1 MKLHLKHLLVFPD
14 SHNYTAA
21 QKLDSSEQKVVID
34 TKMSDPQVTDLKKRS
49 KILRRQQLKDR
60 RDSSDASLLENQTRQ
75 QGLVAKLKKK
85 ELECESLRIELQN
98 NIVAFAK
105 FKKETRREAHM
116 QQNAIFSHSEQ
127 LQSLRNLAEQDRVWL
142 VEESERRISASA
154 ALRKSSQ
161 ERLDSVQ
168 RRCSTDW

>member
-1 MKLHLKHLLVFPD
+1 
-14 SHNYTAA
+14 
-21 QKLDSSEQKVVID
+21 
-34 TKMSDPQVTDLKKRS
+34 MSDPQVTDLKKRS